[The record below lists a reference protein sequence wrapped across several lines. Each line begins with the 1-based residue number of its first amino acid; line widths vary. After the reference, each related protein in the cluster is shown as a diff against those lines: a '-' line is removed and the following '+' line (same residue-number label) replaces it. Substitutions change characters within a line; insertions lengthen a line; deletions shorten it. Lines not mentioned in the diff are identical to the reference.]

1 MNEKEIIET
10 FKIDHS
16 GAIALTEQLRRQL
29 DKFIKN
35 SGGGA
40 KIPPERNL
48 ASTLNVS
55 RVTVRNALQG
65 FYENGDIVRNG
76 RRGTFVAKNKF
87 SQAASDIHPM
97 ALGMSESIVKAM
109 PSTLVLSL
117 HENIPYQKKFWEM
130 AVARFNATNSTATVE
145 ISWLPK
151 HINMENILE
160 YYNENPVDII
170 QVQLMREMLPLGQT
184 IPASFKQELL
194 AEDFWISQYP
204 EETRQL
210 LDKIIPI
217 HHTAHFTFW
226 NQTLADKIGMKN
238 IRQRLCE
245 GRILELLAE
254 ATEKL
259 PQEYLAA
266 GHIWDWAAFQGIPAD
281 VNLHSMTE
289 YNRSL
294 FAQLTPYV
302 GNKRMFMTDQAHS
315 FDSIEL
321 FAAGRQLFLNNIPT
335 HLFLFGETLDFELG
349 IMPFKLKPENI
360 IASSA
365 MGFCVSPSCTKPDK
379 ALEFI
384 SFILSAEMQDSVAKM
399 KMVTPVLV
407 SSLRALG
414 ERTDID
420 LDLLYAAADQEVI
433 CPDLQA
439 FLNVCYRSMI
449 VSSRKELRSI
459 MQGGAPAAVAADS
472 YTAKLLNELKL
483 NNINLE

>member
-1 MNEKEIIET
+1 
-10 FKIDHS
+10 
-16 GAIALTEQLRRQL
+16 
-29 DKFIKN
+29 
-35 SGGGA
+35 
-40 KIPPERNL
+40 
-48 ASTLNVS
+48 
-55 RVTVRNALQG
+55 
-65 FYENGDIVRNG
+65 
-76 RRGTFVAKNKF
+76 
-87 SQAASDIHPM
+87 
-97 ALGMSESIVKAM
+97 
-109 PSTLVLSL
+109 
-117 HENIPYQKKFWEM
+117 M

-184 IPASFKQELL
+184 IPASFKQKLL
-194 AEDFWISQYP
+194 SEDFWISQYP

-294 FAQLTPYV
+294 FEQLTPYV

-321 FAAGRQLFLNNIPT
+321 FTSGRQLFLNNIPT

-349 IMPFKLKPENI
+349 IMPFQLKPENV
-360 IASSA
+360 IASAA
-365 MGFCVSPSCTKPDK
+365 MGFCVSPGCSKPDK

-384 SFILSAEMQDSVAKM
+384 SFILSAEMQDLVAKM

-407 SSLRALG
+407 SSLRALE
-414 ERTDID
+414 ERTSVD
-420 LDLLYAAADQEVI
+420 LDILYKTVKKEII
-433 CPDLQA
+433 CPDLQS
-439 FLNVCYRSMI
+439 LLSICHRSMT
-449 VSSRKELRSI
+449 VASRKELRSI
-459 MQGGAPAAVAADS
+459 MQGGLPQS
-472 YTAKLLNELKL
+472 MQQTRTPQNCLMN
-483 NNINLE
+483 